1 MVAQLN
7 ILKPTE
13 LYTELYE
20 LYDMYELY
28 VWYKVAFMLWLQSY
42 NKSEKSLTGIYKGIN
57 NCIMV
62 VGLRITAF
70 FSKFLTL

>member
-1 MVAQLN
+1 M
-7 ILKPTE
+7 
-13 LYTELYE
+13 
-20 LYDMYELY
+20 YDMYELY